1 MSIPASVSKR
11 AVSVVLV
18 NPHHSSFVYRFLSK
32 YNIYIKYRKAL
43 VRDGKSLAYESRLR
57 DLGGA
62 PADAVQEMEGVLRN
76 RKVLTYIDY
85 LCIMQ
90 I

>member
-1 MSIPASVSKR
+1 MSIPASVNKR

-43 VRDGKSLAYESRLR
+43 VRDGKSLAYKAGFGILAGHRQTLHKKWKC
-57 DLGGA
+57 
-62 PADAVQEMEGVLRN
+62 V
-76 RKVLTYIDY
+76 KK
-85 LCIMQ
+85 
-90 I
+90 